1 MLPQAWRPAL
11 REPVS
16 SSARITGRLNKQ
28 ATLPTAWLPFYSQG
42 GKAAKHHGA
51 QASGQHQGKRVPRG
65 HPRPPACRN
74 PGQPGDQDGLAPRR
88 PGGISWACPLIK
100 FLLACPE
107 TRLPGGRETRVPN
120 GRRPGDRETGWPGWR
135 MPGDQAAR
143 RPGDR
148 DNFRC
153 VIQIKSGII
162 SNLAEKSS

>member
-1 MLPQAWRPAL
+1 MAAGAPRAGVFFRPNHRAVKQTSHAANSVAPFLLPRRQGRKAPWSPGERPA
-11 REPVS
+11 P
-16 SSARITGRLNKQ
+16 
-28 ATLPTAWLPFYSQG
+28 
-42 GKAAKHHGA
+42 GKTHAAGA
-51 QASGQHQGKRVPRG
+51 PEA
-65 HPRPPACRN
+65 PACRN
-74 PGQPGDQDGLAPRR
+74 PGQPGDKDALAPRR